1 MEDSC
6 ISSLRC
12 ALPKD
17 YFVLFVILVPV
28 GFKDLNVL
36 WLLSFVLAEGYRW
49 TY

>member
-1 MEDSC
+1 MADSY

-12 ALPKD
+12 ALPED
-17 YFVLFVILVPV
+17 YFVLLMTFVPV

-36 WLLSFVLAEGYRW
+36 WLLSFVLAEGYCC